1 MSSKYVFLNN
11 NEKQLVSGEVIAQN
25 GDKLTVRTVDGEDLH
40 VNKSAVR
47 EMDSSEHKGV
57 RDLINLSFLDEA
69 ALYHSLWSR
78 FFQDQIYTYCGN
90 ILVSVNPFK
99 MIDGLYTLETARTY
113 YNAEFGSKDP
123 HIFAI
128 ANECYSSLGRDQK
141 SQCVVISGES
151 GAGKTE
157 ATKLILLFITT
168 VTSHTSDVQ
177 EQIISASPILE
188 AFGNAKTVRNDNSSR
203 FGKFLKVHFNSSGQI
218 VGASTKQYLLEKS
231 RLVSQTPEERN
242 YHVFYQI
249 LKGAD
254 DDIRERLNLTKAE
267 DFVYLAGSTITLPR
281 VDDAENFR
289 EVTRAMEMLN
299 FGNAKDQII
308 QVLAAILHL
317 GNLQFAID
325 DKEKI
330 FIKNDK
336 TLKHVASLIGLNSED
351 FGKIIITRTT
361 VTRGEK
367 FETPLTKEQAADSRD
382 AIAKFLYDSLFS
394 FIVEFINLTTSSKGL
409 TPTYIGILDIFGFE
423 NFEKNSF
430 EQFVFMANLVYQFCK

>member
-1 MSSKYVFLNN
+1 MSWTGKFVFLTNP
-11 NEKQLVSGEVIAQN
+11 EKQLVSGEVIAEQETSV
-25 GDKLTVRTVDGEDLH
+25 TVTTVDGEELFLD
-40 VNKSAVR
+40 KKAVR
-47 EMDSSEHKGV
+47 EMDPSEYKGV
-57 RDLINLSFLDEA
+57 DDLINLTFLDEA
-69 ALYHSLWSR
+69 ALYHSLWTR
-78 FFQDQIYTYCGN
+78 FFQNKIYTYCGN

-99 MIDGLYTLETARTY
+99 IIDDLYTLETAKTY

-203 FGKFLKVHFNSSGQI
+203 FGKFLKVHFNGAGQI
-218 VGASTKQYLLEKS
+218 VGATTKQYLLEKS
-231 RLVSQTPEERN
+231 RLVSQNREERN
-242 YHVFYQI
+242 YHIFYQI
-249 LKGAD
+249 LQGASD
-254 DDIRERLNLTKAE
+254 ELKDRLKLTTAE
-267 DFVYLAGSTITLPR
+267 DYFYLSGSTPTIPR

-308 QVLAAILHL
+308 QALAAILHL
-317 GNLQFAID
+317 GNLQFDID

-330 FIKNDK
+330 FIKNKDVL
-336 TLKHVASLIGLNSED
+336 THVSGLIGLNVDD

-409 TPTYIGILDIFGFE
+409 TNLYIGILDIFGFE

-430 EQFVFMANLVYQFCK
+430 EQFVFFF

>member
-1 MSSKYVFLNN
+1 MSWTGKFVFLNN
-11 NEKQLVSGEVIAQN
+11 QEKQLVSGEVIAEQE
-25 GDKLTVRTVDGEDLH
+25 KSVTVNTVDGEEVFVD
-40 VNKSAVR
+40 KTAVR
-47 EMDSSEHKGV
+47 EMDPSEYKGV
-57 RDLINLSFLDEA
+57 SDLITLTFLDEA
-69 ALYHSLWSR
+69 ALFHSLWAR
-78 FFQDQIYTYCGN
+78 FHLNQIYTYCGN

-99 MIDGLYTLETARTY
+99 MIDDLYTLETAKTY

-203 FGKFLKVHFNSSGQI
+203 FGKFLKVHFNTSGQI
-218 VGASTKQYLLEKS
+218 VGATTKQYLLEKS
-231 RLVSQTPEERN
+231 RLVSQNREERN
-242 YHVFYQI
+242 YHIFYQV
-249 LKGAD
+249 LQGASD
-254 DDIRERLNLTKAE
+254 ELREKLNLTVAE
-267 DFVYLAGSTITLPR
+267 DYLYLSGSTIVLPR

-299 FGNAKDQII
+299 FGTAKDQII

-317 GNLQFAID
+317 GNLQFDID

-330 FIKNDK
+330 FIKNANV
-336 TLKHVASLIGLNSED
+336 LAHISGLIGLPSAD

-361 VTRGEK
+361 VTRGEV

-409 TPTYIGILDIFGFE
+409 SNMYIGILDIFGFE

-430 EQFVFMANLVYQFCK
+430 EQFVILFLI

>member
-1 MSSKYVFLNN
+1 MSLLGKFVFLENK
-11 NEKQLVSGEVIAQN
+11 EKQTLTGEVIAET
-25 GDKLTVRTVDGEDLH
+25 DKNVTISTVDGEEIQ
-40 VNKSAVR
+40 VKTATVK
-47 EMDSSEHKGV
+47 EMDPSEFKGV
-57 RDLINLSFLDEA
+57 RDLITLSVLDEA
-69 ALYHSLWSR
+69 AIFHSLWAR
-78 FFQDQIYTYCGN
+78 FHLNQIYTYCGN

-99 MIDGLYTLETARTY
+99 MIDDLYTLETAKSY

-128 ANECYSSLGRDQK
+128 ANECYSSLGRDQR

-157 ATKLILLFITT
+157 ATKLILLFLTT
-168 VTSHTSDVQ
+168 VTAQTSDVQ

-218 VGASTKQYLLEKS
+218 VGATTKQYLLEKS
-231 RLVSQTPEERN
+231 RLVSQNKEERN
-242 YHVFYQI
+242 YHIFYQI
-249 LKGAD
+249 LQGAGD
-254 DDIRERLNLTKAE
+254 DLRDKLKLTEAK
-267 DFVYLAGSTITLPR
+267 DYSYLAGSTISIPR

-308 QVLAAILHL
+308 QVLAAILHV
-317 GNLQFAID
+317 GNLQFAIN
-325 DKEKI
+325 DKEI
-330 FIKNDK
+330 LYIKNTD
-336 TLKHVASLIGLNSED
+336 TLALVASLIGLPAAD

-361 VTRGEK
+361 ITRGEV
-367 FETPLTKEQAADSRD
+367 FETPLTKEQAAESKD
-382 AIAKFLYDSLFS
+382 AVAKFLYDSLFS

-409 TPTYIGILDIFGFE
+409 SNTYIGILDIFGFE

-430 EQFVFMANLVYQFCK
+430 EQFVSLKLM